1 MIEEQLQD
9 KDKAAE
15 ILAVLTS
22 RLDGTDESDRSYDSV
37 RRAKEQLSEYVGGTF
52 SLFNHRHD
60 APQQERS
67 FVEQV
72 AENAARLAAAKSELP
87 PALNLFR
94 SLTRLSLA
102 PG

>member
-22 RLDGTDESDRSYDSV
+22 RLDGTDESDRFYDSV
-37 RRAKEQLSEYVGGTF
+37 RRAKDRLSEYVDGTF

-60 APQQERS
+60 AARQERS
-67 FVEQV
+67 FVHSRET
-72 AENAARLAAAKSELP
+72 SG
-87 PALNLFR
+87 
-94 SLTRLSLA
+94 TRN
-102 PG
+102 

>member
-22 RLDGTDESDRSYDSV
+22 RLDGLPEDDRHYSSV
-37 RRAKEQLSEYVGGTF
+37 QHATEQLSEYVDGTF

-72 AENAARLAAAKSELP
+72 AEDAATCSTKL
-87 PALNLFR
+87 R
-94 SLTRLSLA
+94 SC
-102 PG
+102 